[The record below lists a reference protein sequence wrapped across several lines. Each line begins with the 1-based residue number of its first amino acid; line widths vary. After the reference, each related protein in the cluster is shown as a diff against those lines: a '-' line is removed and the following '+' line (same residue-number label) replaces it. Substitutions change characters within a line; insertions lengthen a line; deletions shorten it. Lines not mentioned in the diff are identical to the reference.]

1 MTKVSCTVADACT
14 DRDVCIFFVG
24 SSMIAVHEQQGPG
37 NAYAMWSGTTEAE
50 GFDRSHIRL
59 PGSQE
64 EIIKVTF
71 FSKCDS
77 IAGFL
82 LRA

>member
-1 MTKVSCTVADACT
+1 MTKVSGAVADACT

-37 NAYAMWSGTTEAE
+37 NAYSMWSGTTEGE

-64 EIIKVTF
+64 EIIKVIL
-71 FSKCDS
+71 SINHDV
-77 IAGFL
+77 IAGSL
-82 LRA
+82 LTA

>member
-1 MTKVSCTVADACT
+1 MTEFSPAVADACT

-37 NAYAMWSGTTEAE
+37 NAYAMWSGTTEGE

-71 FSKCDS
+71 LLDCDGV
-77 IAGFL
+77 AGCSC
-82 LRA
+82 